1 MIVKTPEIKSEVYPS
16 WEKLVEENPH
26 LKNSPEIVK
35 KNYEE
40 SIKELFDAIIFLSTF

>member
-1 MIVKTPEIKSEVYPS
+1 MIIKTPEIKSEIYPT
-16 WEKLVEENPH
+16 WEKVVDENPH

-40 SIKELFDAIIFLSTF
+40 SVDELFDAIMLLSAF